1 MKKIGLIPSRLN
13 SSRLHQKA
21 LKDIGGLPMF
31 AHVYLRALQAS
42 LDEVYL
48 LTDSHE
54 IEEVAKHYN
63 FNVLM
68 TDPNH
73 KNGTERCFEGAKI
86 LNLNDE
92 DIIVDIQGDEPL
104 INPSDI
110 SNILNFFSKNK
121 HEIVVS
127 IINTNSFN
135 NENTV
140 KVAKTQDNKII
151 YLSRKDIPS
160 NSKSL
165 YITKGLVAFNFKSL
179 EKYISTDETELEI
192 LEKHELQRCC
202 ENNFEIYGFEINYDS
217 RAVDIED
224 DLEWVRQKIK
234 KDPIFQNYSKL
245 KPVK

>member
-1 MKKIGLIPSRLN
+1 
-13 SSRLHQKA
+13 
-21 LKDIGGLPMF
+21 MF

-110 SNILNFFSKNK
+110 SNILDFFLGNK

-140 KVAKTQDNKII
+140 KVAKPKII
-151 YLSRKDIPS
+151 K
-160 NSKSL
+160 
-165 YITKGLVAFNFKSL
+165 
-179 EKYISTDETELEI
+179 
-192 LEKHELQRCC
+192 
-202 ENNFEIYGFEINYDS
+202 
-217 RAVDIED
+217 
-224 DLEWVRQKIK
+224 
-234 KDPIFQNYSKL
+234 
-245 KPVK
+245 

>member
-1 MKKIGLIPSRLN
+1 
-13 SSRLHQKA
+13 
-21 LKDIGGLPMF
+21 MF

-104 INPSDI
+104 INPQTYQI
-110 SNILNFFSKNK
+110 YLIFSKNK

-135 NENTV
+135 NE
-140 KVAKTQDNKII
+140 
-151 YLSRKDIPS
+151 
-160 NSKSL
+160 
-165 YITKGLVAFNFKSL
+165 
-179 EKYISTDETELEI
+179 I
-192 LEKHELQRCC
+192 L
-202 ENNFEIYGFEINYDS
+202 
-217 RAVDIED
+217 
-224 DLEWVRQKIK
+224 
-234 KDPIFQNYSKL
+234 L
-245 KPVK
+245 K